1 MHIGLVGAGKM
12 GGGIL
17 RRLRQA
23 DYVVN
28 VFDTASEAERVVVA
42 AGAIYMASLEELVHS
57 LSSPRRIWLMIPA
70 SAVASVTQS
79 LSQQLDAGDVVID
92 GGNSNYK
99 DSIRRAEKLAKR
111 GIHFID
117 IGVSGGVSGGERGY
131 ALMVGGELA
140 QVTALKDIFTV
151 LEAPGATAHVGP
163 AGSGHFVKMV
173 HNAVEYGMMQAI
185 GEGFDLL
192 KNGPIPN
199 LDVAQ
204 VARLW
209 SQGTIV
215 RSFLMELA
223 AAALTRD
230 SSLADIASYVD
241 DSGEGRWATEAA
253 VESAVPFWVN
263 TAALYAR
270 FDSRQNNLFSAKLI
284 AALRRE
290 FGGHAVVTQ
299 LPPQ

>member
-1 MHIGLVGAGKM
+1 M
-12 GGGIL
+12 GGGLL
-17 RRLRQA
+17 RRWRA
-23 DYVVN
+23 GGHTVT
-28 VFDTASEAERVVVA
+28 VFDPAPGVESV
-42 AGAIYMASLEELVHS
+42 ASLEALVHS
-57 LSSPRRIWLMIPA
+57 LPSPRYLWLMVPA
-70 SAVASVTQS
+70 EKVSDIISKLTH
-79 LSQQLDAGDVVID
+79 QLDSGDVVID

-99 DSIRRAEKLAKR
+99 DSQRHAQKLVKR
-111 GIHFID
+111 GIRFVD
-117 IGVSGGVSGGERGY
+117 VGVSGGVAGEERGY
-131 ALMVGGELA
+131 ALMVGGEA
-140 QVTALKDIFTV
+140 SDIAGLSNIFSA

-163 AGSGHFVKMV
+163 AGAGHFVKMV
-173 HNAVEYGMMQAI
+173 HNAIEYGMMQAI

-204 VARLW
+204 VATLW
-209 SQGTIV
+209 SHGTIV

-223 AAALTRD
+223 ARALVSD
-230 SSLADIASYVD
+230 SNLSDIASYVD

-270 FDSRQNNLFSAKLI
+270 FDSRQSDLFSAKLI

-290 FGGHAVVTQ
+290 FGGHAVKPTSQ
-299 LPPQ
+299 E